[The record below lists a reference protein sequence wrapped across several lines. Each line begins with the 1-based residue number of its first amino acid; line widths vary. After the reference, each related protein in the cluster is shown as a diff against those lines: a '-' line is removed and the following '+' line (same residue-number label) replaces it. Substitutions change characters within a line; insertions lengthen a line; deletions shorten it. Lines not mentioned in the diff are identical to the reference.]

1 MHKVG
6 IYQRD
11 AVLFKRPRYDVDVSL
26 IQEPIFIWMSQ
37 FAYEP
42 ITVYIALV
50 SMMLL
55 SSVGLPLPEEVT
67 LLSVGLLA
75 YFGSHPHLFPPPYPG
90 AAVVRTEVAMIVA
103 TIAVFG
109 SDFLVYLV
117 GRIWG
122 RSLLRRPWMHKVF
135 PDYAQKKIESWTH
148 KYGAYT
154 CGLFRFTPGLR
165 FPGHLAYGLM
175 QYPIWK
181 FLVIDGLAVLVSVPT
196 QIYLMATYGESI
208 LIYLKQFKYV
218 VLGIVFAVGL
228 LFLVRKFFF
237 KSKLQQQS
245 QLVK

>member
-1 MHKVG
+1 M
-6 IYQRD
+6 
-11 AVLFKRPRYDVDVSL
+11 SL
-26 IQEPIFIWMSQ
+26 VQEPIFIWMSQ

-42 ITVYIALV
+42 ITVYVALV
-50 SMMLL
+50 TMMLL

-75 YFGSHPHLFPPPYPG
+75 YFGSHPHLFPPPYEG
-90 AAVVRTEVAMIVA
+90 AAVVRTEIAMIVA
-103 TIAVFG
+103 TMAVFG

-122 RSLLRRPWMHKVF
+122 RSLLKRPWMHKIF

-154 CGLFRFTPGLR
+154 CGIFRFTPGLR

-181 FLVIDGLAVLVSVPT
+181 FLLIDGLAVLVSVPT

-208 LIYLKQFKYV
+208 LIYLKRFKYV
-218 VLGIVFAVGL
+218 VLILFLIVLVV
-228 LFLVRKFFF
+228 FLVRKYLL
-237 KSKLQQQS
+237 KPKVNTVS
-245 QLVK
+245 